1 MVAKEV
7 FLLPQAPAIGS
18 FVNRGYC
25 HIRRTSFSYDNED
38 EVETS
43 QQSRGV
49 FCVSCLNKNMRMKWN
64 NLARSILIGAPLIL
78 LIPLIYKV
86 IVGRDRL
93 KLAKTPQNT
102 DEYSHNTR
110 GKYLKPKREDAYAL
124 IKRMIVY
131 EGYSEQEVKDR
142 LKIPARTFERYL
154 HDAFAAERQALMVSV
169 STEDI
174 LTHVAVMENRLSK
187 DRRDLIAAIKDPSID
202 PKRLAAMIEGYW
214 LSSEMT
220 VGIFKLHQEL
230 LPKIFD
236 ERRHI
241 SIEELL
247 QVDTGNG
254 KTKYLSD
261 LEREK
266 EA

>member
-1 MVAKEV
+1 
-7 FLLPQAPAIGS
+7 LWI
-18 FVNRGYC
+18 
-25 HIRRTSFSYDNED
+25 
-38 EVETS
+38 
-43 QQSRGV
+43 
-49 FCVSCLNKNMRMKWN
+49 
-64 NLARSILIGAPLIL
+64 
-78 LIPLIYKV
+78 
-86 IVGRDRL
+86 DRL

-102 DEYSHNTR
+102 DENSHITR

-124 IKRMIVY
+124 IKRLIV
-131 EGYSEQEVKDR
+131 EESYSPQEVRDR
-142 LKIPARTFERYL
+142 LKIPARTFERYM

-174 LTHVAVMENRLSK
+174 LTHVSIMEKRLTK
-187 DRRDLIAAIKDPSID
+187 DRRDLVNAIKEPSID

-220 VGIFKLHQEL
+220 AGIFKMHQDL

-254 KTKYLSD
+254 KTKSLSD
-261 LEREK
+261 LKREK
-266 EA
+266 EEEEYSHGMKKLQDMEDTHFE